1 MKGKIMMMIMILRMN
16 IYQLLA
22 HSMRKPIMMVR
33 IVIFIM
39 MMIMMIMM
47 MMMVV
52 ILQTQPSRSC
62 TLNKIPPL
70 LMGSASS
77 TPILLSELFH
87 NHIIV

>member
-39 MMIMMIMM
+39 MMMAMIMM
-47 MMMVV
+47 MMMMVDWWWYCKH
-52 ILQTQPSRSC
+52 SR
-62 TLNKIPPL
+62 
-70 LMGSASS
+70 ADH
-77 TPILLSELFH
+77 EH
-87 NHIIV
+87 